1 MWTVNFRDLA
11 MLRYFDHVFSSLL
24 FPELASLVACIFDIE
39 SRQHSHSNS
48 LVLARALMTDEM
60 IISVK
65 FRGREACEGGAQLQQ
80 IADKWLDVKV
90 TDLEWTTRAL
100 RYGREDDRSLT
111 QVSFSTGISRLNR
124 RWGPGITRPEILGI
138 QTRFGLETLTWR
150 FQNISPAS
158 LVISTSDCAS
168 VPLITQ
174 TCFIFLGSEDAFF

>member
-80 IADKWLDVKV
+80 IAVKWLDVKV

-124 RWGPGITRPEILGI
+124 RWGPD
-138 QTRFGLETLTWR
+138 FR

>member
-1 MWTVNFRDLA
+1 MFAPFDELITPASCELMNIIVNSPFTLIFIFFSGFDGLVISSFVNF
-11 MLRYFDHVFSSLL
+11 S
-24 FPELASLVACIFDIE
+24 ELMKVVKPSLVYL
-39 SRQHSHSNS
+39 R
-48 LVLARALMTDEM
+48 L
-60 IISVK
+60 
-65 FRGREACEGGAQLQQ
+65 
-80 IADKWLDVKV
+80 IAFPKEHPPLPS
-90 TDLEWTTRAL
+90 
-100 RYGREDDRSLT
+100 DDRSLT